1 MKAKSRNEDSA
12 LVKKIVRPIVIGA
25 CAGAI
30 ACLLMLLV
38 MAAGMAA
45 QNIPKAAVTP
55 MAMVAAAFGSFIA
68 GIVSAKISGERGL
81 LYGAGAALLLYVV
94 VIIAGFAVLQD
105 VRGAT
110 MLIKLAVMVG
120 SGAVGGIIGVNF
132 KRRR

>member
-38 MAAGMAA
+38 MAAVMAA

-81 LYGAGAALLLYVV
+81 LYGAGARTP
-94 VIIAGFAVLQD
+94 F
-105 VRGAT
+105 VRG
-110 MLIKLAVMVG
+110 G
-120 SGAVGGIIGVNF
+120 DYCGICPCFRMYGVP
-132 KRRR
+132 RC